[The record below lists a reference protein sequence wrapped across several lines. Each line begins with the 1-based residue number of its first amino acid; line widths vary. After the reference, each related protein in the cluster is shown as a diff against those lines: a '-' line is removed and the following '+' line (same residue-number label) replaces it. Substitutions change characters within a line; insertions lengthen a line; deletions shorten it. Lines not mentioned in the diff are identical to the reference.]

1 MLTDSIAVLGYL
13 FAWMPT
19 PMFLGCFSL
28 FAVLAIVFVI
38 RFVAFIL
45 DAIPFI

>member
-19 PMFLGCFSL
+19 PMFLSCFSL
-28 FAVLAIVFVI
+28 FAVLALVFLI
-38 RFVAFIL
+38 RFVSFIL
-45 DAIPFI
+45 DAIPFF

>member
-19 PMFLGCFSL
+19 PMFIGCFSL
-28 FAVLAIVFVI
+28 FSVLALVFVI

-45 DAIPFI
+45 EAIPFI

>member
-19 PMFLGCFSL
+19 PMFLACFSL
-28 FAVLAIVFVI
+28 FAVLALVFVI
-38 RFVAFIL
+38 RFVSFIL